1 MTRTT
6 PASDPATVGTLLS
19 WRLVAA
25 GRLVRTMA
33 DARLSTQAGGAPA
46 LGALLRLVDN
56 DGISQAELARRQR
69 VEAPSMCRMID
80 RLEREGLV
88 ARERDLGDRRVIRVR
103 ITPDGRATAEAG
115 RDAVAD
121 LEARAF
127 ATLTIEERQTLAD
140 LLGRVLDG
148 LPDTGAAP

>member
-1 MTRTT
+1 MSTT
-6 PASDPATVGTLLS
+6 PRLDPITVDALLS

-33 DARLSTQAGGAPA
+33 DASLDAQDGGAPA
-46 LGALLRLVDN
+46 LGALLRLVDD

-88 ARERDLGDRRVIRVR
+88 ARERDLVDRRVIRVH
-103 ITPDGRATAEAG
+103 ITAEGRVTAEAG
-115 RDAVAD
+115 RDAVAE
-121 LEARAF
+121 LEERAF
-127 ATLTIEERQTLAD
+127 ATLSADERQTLAD

-148 LPDTGAAP
+148 LPETGATP

>member
-1 MTRTT
+1 MSTT
-6 PASDPATVGTLLS
+6 PRLDPTTVDALLS

-33 DARLSTQAGGAPA
+33 DASLDAQDGGAPA
-46 LGALLRLVDN
+46 LGALLRLVDD

-88 ARERDLGDRRVIRVR
+88 ARERDLVDRRVIRVR
-103 ITPDGRATAEAG
+103 ITAEGRITAEAG
-115 RDAVAD
+115 RDAVAE
-121 LEARAF
+121 LEERAF
-127 ATLTIEERQTLAD
+127 ATLSADERQALAD

-148 LPDTGAAP
+148 LPETGATP